1 MTFVA
6 DGALS
11 LCGSLRSR
19 VSTRM
24 LRDSRERPVGSIVP
38 SLGSACFDP
47 MPSTPSNL
55 ALVAGEAI
63 VLGRGVLEE
72 DGALQ

>member
-1 MTFVA
+1 MH
-6 DGALS
+6 LIWP
-11 LCGSLRSR
+11 
-19 VSTRM
+19 
-24 LRDSRERPVGSIVP
+24 RERPVGSIVP